1 MMPMIPIDEPTM
13 RAVFDSLSSPEVVV
27 SEESSSSPTSSPLLI
42 AIAVSSVPSCW
53 LVLPDTTAEA
63 SATTAV
69 PSRVDDSVTKA
80 TDAVCVTPPSRA
92 ITFRLTVYSLRSIV
106 SSTVKTTVNG
116 KSPFAVMVPHS
127 MTAESSRSWLY
138 GSMKTSSAPPKAR
151 SSPL

>member
-1 MMPMIPIDEPTM
+1 MIPMIPIDDPTM
-13 RAVFDSLSSPEVVV
+13 RAVFDSLSSPEAEV
-27 SEESSSSPTSSPLLI
+27 SEESSSSSTSSPLLI

-69 PSRVDDSVTKA
+69 PSRVDDSVTNA

-92 ITFRLTVYSLRSIV
+92 ITLRLTVYSFRSMV

-116 KSPFAVMVPHS
+116 KFPSAVMTPHS
-127 MTAESSRSWLY
+127 ITAVSSRAWLY